1 VNRRRDLGPGD
12 PVELF
17 SRFNGAW
24 VAGFEIEL
32 ITTDGYQVRRTSDH
46 TLLPVVT
53 SAADL
58 RPAN

>member
-1 VNRRRDLGPGD
+1 
-12 PVELF
+12 LF

-32 ITTDGYQVRRTSDH
+32 ITTDGYQVRRSSDH